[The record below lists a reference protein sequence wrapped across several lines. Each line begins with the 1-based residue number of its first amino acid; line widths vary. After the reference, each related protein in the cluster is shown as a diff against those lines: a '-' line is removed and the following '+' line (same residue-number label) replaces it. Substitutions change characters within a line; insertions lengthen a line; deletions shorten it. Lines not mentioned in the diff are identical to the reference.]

1 MLTVT
6 MTLTGSAASF
16 DTAAQAAFQVSFAA
30 LFSGVSPSD
39 VQVTI
44 LTTSRRALDTTSRR
58 QLQGSTFDVDVQAIL
73 PNVAA
78 AEAAAST
85 VSTTS
90 PAALSSSLGVTV
102 ASVAAPAV
110 AVTRYEAPSPPPPSP
125 PSPTP
130 PAAGD
135 VQDTEALNTGDTT
148 SQTGEPPNY
157 TPMII
162 GISAGIALLICCLL
176 FLVGYLLSHRKKKR
190 HREHARASEDAR
202 WFEMMVQHG
211 GEGSLSGGG
220 RAMPGDGDMSLMKE
234 KSLVGPLVNPPSCGW
249 MPREGNQYACFL
261 SHYKVEAGSDARY
274 LKDLLQKMLGSLV
287 FLDSNELSD
296 LRHLFS
302 DGVHKSDCVV
312 LLGTRGV
319 LTRPWC
325 LLELW
330 ESVRMKVPVVV
341 MQLERAGYTMDE
353 AMHLIRNLEEEL
365 PKRNPGA
372 YTRCMPPSSPSLMP
386 SPITYL
392 RPLPSSLQEL
402 LKSSRKR

>member
-1 MLTVT
+1 MLTVI

-16 DTAAQAAFQVSFAA
+16 DTAAQAAFKVSFAA
-30 LFSGVSPSD
+30 LFNGVSPSD

-58 QLQGSTFDVDVQAIL
+58 QLQGSTFDVDVQTIL

-110 AVTRYEAPSPPPPSP
+110 TVTRYEAPSPPPPSP

-130 PAAGD
+130 PAASD
-135 VQDTEALNTGDTT
+135 IQDAEALNTGDTT

-249 MPREGNQYACFL
+249 MPREGEP
-261 SHYKVEAGSDARY
+261 VR
-274 LKDLLQKMLGSLV
+274 LL
-287 FLDSNELSD
+287 
-296 LRHLFS
+296 
-302 DGVHKSDCVV
+302 
-312 LLGTRGV
+312 
-319 LTRPWC
+319 
-325 LLELW
+325 
-330 ESVRMKVPVVV
+330 PV
-341 MQLERAGYTMDE
+341 
-353 AMHLIRNLEEEL
+353 
-365 PKRNPGA
+365 
-372 YTRCMPPSSPSLMP
+372 
-386 SPITYL
+386 
-392 RPLPSSLQEL
+392 SLQGRGRL
-402 LKSSRKR
+402 